1 MNNVN
6 ALIIIAKCPERDSVK
21 TRLRGVI
28 PDEERLRLYESLLDQ
43 TVMKLGAIPS
53 VDTFIAFA
61 PSDSGE
67 YFSRFPVNL
76 IPLPQG
82 DLGKRMYH
90 AFQEVFKKGY
100 GRAALVG
107 ADIPDLS
114 GAIITEAFQLLSQN
128 DIVFGPARDG
138 GYYLI
143 GMKSPVREVFEGV
156 PWSSDQTL
164 RKSLTKARFHGH
176 SIAFT
181 DTLSD
186 IDTIEDLTTAG
197 FIIPGSEFTERI
209 EGDDGS

>member
-21 TRLRGVI
+21 TRLRGLI
-28 PDEERLRLYESLLDQ
+28 SDDERLRLYESLLEQ
-43 TVMKLGAIPS
+43 TVMKLKSIPS
-53 VDTFIAFA
+53 VDTSIAFA
-61 PSDSGE
+61 PSGSEE
-67 YFSRFPVNL
+67 YFSRFGVNL

-82 DLGKRMYH
+82 DLGMRMYH
-90 AFQEVFKKGY
+90 AFQEVFQKGY

-114 GAIITEAFQLLSQN
+114 GAIITEAFQLLSHN

-143 GMKSPVREVFEGV
+143 GMKRPVREVFEDV

-164 RKSLTKARFHGH
+164 QKSLTKARINGH

-186 IDTIEDLTTAG
+186 IDTIEDLTMAG
-197 FIIPGSEFTERI
+197 FIIPEREATERM
-209 EGDDGS
+209 EGSDGS